1 MVTAKVSTTYMSILA
16 PLQVQERAIMN
27 NVLLWLSHRKCMVEI
42 LIGCKYCVRHLN
54 EKILIAGQAV
64 LQMSQISKSC
74 VIASMSC

>member
-1 MVTAKVSTTYMSILA
+1 
-16 PLQVQERAIMN
+16 
-27 NVLLWLSHRKCMVEI
+27 MVEI